1 MSTVTI
7 EPSMPEVRRVVLSI
21 EVYDALK
28 AEALIRRK
36 SLKDTLASMV
46 MENLSPNAREV
57 LKCVRDK
64 NAPKANMDIM
74 PCGPVAVDAKKRR
87 LSENP
92 DALEQIRQ
100 MWRAGQKNQA
110 EIARQIGYHRAT
122 VFDAVKRMIEAGELE
137 K

>member
-1 MSTVTI
+1 MSTVAI

-57 LKCVRDK
+57 LKCIRDK
-64 NAPKANMDIM
+64 KSPKANMDIM
-74 PCGPVAVDAKKRR
+74 PCGAVPAIDKPKK
-87 LSENP
+87 LSQNP

-100 MWRAGQKNQA
+100 LWKSGQKNQA